1 MSAPLT
7 PRAALATEGPAQ
19 GSSVRRDGRPS
30 TVDGPGPRFAAVIA
44 GIGYLAIFGLAIF
57 ANFGVRNRLVD
68 LTDPSGTL
76 ANLAAEE
83 GIVRVA
89 LAAFVSVF
97 VIDVVVAWA
106 LHVLLRTSAPTW
118 SLLAAWS
125 RLSYTVLLGVA
136 AVFLFL
142 AMRLAGAGG
151 YASGITPQLRAAL
164 AATSLDAF
172 DYAWL
177 VGLVAFGL
185 HLLVVGGILIGT
197 RVGPRWLG
205 VLLGIAGAAYIAD
218 TAAHTLLAG
227 YAAYADAFLA
237 MVALP
242 SIVGELW
249 LTVWLLAR
257 AGRRKD

>member
-1 MSAPLT
+1 MSTAT
-7 PRAALATEGPAQ
+7 VSRARFRTGSEGP
-19 GSSVRRDGRPS
+19 S
-30 TVDGPGPRFAAVIA
+30 PRFAAVVA
-44 GIGYLAIFGLAIF
+44 GIGYVAIFGLAIF

-68 LTDPSGTL
+68 LADPTGTL

-83 GIVRVA
+83 GIVRAA
-89 LAAFVSVF
+89 LAAFVAVF

-106 LHVLLRTSAPTW
+106 LHVLLRTAAPSW

-142 AMRLAGAGG
+142 AMQLAGAGA
-151 YASGITPQLRAAL
+151 YVSGIAPELRAAL
-164 AATSLDAF
+164 AALGLDAF

-185 HLLVVGGILIGT
+185 HLLVVGGILVGT
-197 RVGPRWLG
+197 RIGPRWLG
-205 VLLGIAGAAYIAD
+205 VLLAIAGAAYITD
-218 TAAHTLLAG
+218 TAAHTLVAD

-237 MVALP
+237 MVAVP
-242 SIVGELW
+242 SMVGEMW
-249 LTVWLLAR
+249 LTVWLLVR
-257 AGRRKD
+257 GGRTRKAS

>member
-1 MSAPLT
+1 MSTATVPQARVRIEPDGPT
-7 PRAALATEGPAQ
+7 PRL
-19 GSSVRRDGRPS
+19 
-30 TVDGPGPRFAAVIA
+30 AAVIA

-83 GIVRVA
+83 GIVRAA
-89 LAAFVSVF
+89 LAAFVAVF

-106 LHVLLRTSAPTW
+106 LHVLLRTAAPTW
-118 SLLAAWS
+118 SLLAAWA

-142 AMRLAGAGG
+142 AMQLAGAGPYTAG
-151 YASGITPQLRAAL
+151 TAPQLRAAL
-164 AATSLDAF
+164 ATISLDAF

-197 RVGPRWLG
+197 RVGPRGLG
-205 VLLGIAGAAYIAD
+205 VLLGVAGAAYITD

-257 AGRRKD
+257 AGRTKA